1 MNGKIPPQAIG
12 EEASVIGYCMVYAD
26 GYEKCR
32 EILLPEHFYHERHRL
47 IWIAIAAVHG
57 NRMTPDLLS
66 VSRELADTGNLES
79 VGGAHYLTTLSPC
92 PPRNLDPNCKLI
104 RQKAIHR
111 GRIAVAN
118 KILQS
123 AYDGTDDPFDALDA
137 DRRALI
143 ELEPSVSR
151 LVEMSDLVVPII
163 SGVEV
168 AMRGE
173 MKAMYLG
180 FSDFDADY
188 AFLPK
193 EVVIIGADSGTGK
206 TAFTLQVVKRMRKR
220 YPRMPWVFNSLEMDD
235 ESLTSRDMAS
245 SVGISAMR
253 MRTGNG
259 VDVGHIGAMLGL
271 TGNYKGV
278 YVVRCKTQADLESKI
293 RQLKKMLG
301 LPEDAPVG
309 VVTDYI
315 QLMKGSGGNREQEI
329 ASIAV
334 DGQTLAKDNNALYF
348 MLSQFNRSAKK
359 DRPTMGSLRESG
371 AIEHVADWIFLGFNP
386 HKNGETHYSDG
397 SSTEGIIE
405 WNAAKVRF
413 GKANDTKKVFMDR
426 AGLFRDI
433 NEAWGDA
440 PLRLPTIQP
449 KVFSEPTHSEEQ
461 HREAADDYNY
471 GSNSNYKPVF

>member
-1 MNGKIPPQAIG
+1 MNGGRIPPQAIE
-12 EEASVIGYCMVYAD
+12 EEAAVIGYCMNYLD
-26 GYEKCR
+26 GYDRCR
-32 EILLPEHFYHERHRL
+32 EFLQPDHFYQERHKL
-47 IWIAIAAVHG
+47 IWIAISSVKG

-66 VSRELADTGNLES
+66 VARELADTNNLENA
-79 VGGAHYLTTLSPC
+79 GGRHYLMTLTTC
-92 PPRNLDPNCKLI
+92 PSRNLEPFAKLI

-111 GRIAVAN
+111 GRIKVAQRM
-118 KILQS
+118 IES
-123 AYDGTDDPFDALDA
+123 AFDGVDDCFDALVA
-137 DRRALI
+137 DRKALTA
-143 ELEPSVSR
+143 LEPSVSK

-163 SGVEV
+163 NGVEA

-180 FSDFDADY
+180 FSEFDADY

-253 MRTGNG
+253 MRTGSG
-259 VDVGHIGAMLGL
+259 VDAGHIGAMAELP
-271 TGNYKGV
+271 GNYKGV
-278 YVVRCKTQADLESKI
+278 YVVRCKTQAELEARI
-293 RQLKKMLG
+293 RQVKKMLG

-309 VVTDYI
+309 AVTDYI
-315 QLMKGSGGNREQEI
+315 QLMTGKGGNREQEI
-329 ASIAV
+329 SSIAV
-334 DGQTLAKDNNALYF
+334 EGQTLAKDNNVLYF

-371 AIEHVADWIFLGFNP
+371 AIEHVADWIFLGYNP
-386 HKNGETHYSDG
+386 FKNGETNYSDG

-413 GKANDTKKVFMDR
+413 GKANDTKKVFMDN

-433 NEAWGDA
+433 NERRESSQLVLPEIKPNLNYAEPLSSEDNEEYHIGRGGDHF
-440 PLRLPTIQP
+440 P
-449 KVFSEPTHSEEQ
+449 F
-461 HREAADDYNY
+461 
-471 GSNSNYKPVF
+471 

>member
-1 MNGKIPPQAIG
+1 MNGKIPPQAIE
-12 EEASVIGYCMVYAD
+12 EEAAVIGYCLNYSD
-26 GYEKCR
+26 GYDRCR
-32 EILLPEHFYHERHRL
+32 EYLQPEHFYQERHRL
-47 IWIAIAAVHG
+47 IWIAVASVKG

-66 VSRELADTGNLES
+66 VTRELTETGNIENI
-79 VGGAHYLTTLSPC
+79 GGAYYLSMLKPC
-92 PPRNLDPNCKLI
+92 PPRNLEPSCKLI

-111 GRIAVAN
+111 GRIAVAMRMMD
-118 KILQS
+118 S
-123 AYDGTDDPFDALDA
+123 AYDGVDDCFDALDA
-137 DRRALI
+137 DRKALM

-151 LVEMSDLVVPII
+151 LVEMSDLVFPII
-163 SGVEV
+163 VGVEA

-180 FSDFDADY
+180 FSEFDADY
-188 AFLPK
+188 AFLPG

-259 VDVGHIGAMLGL
+259 VDAGHIGAMVELPA
-271 TGNYKGV
+271 NYKGV
-278 YVVRCKTQADLESKI
+278 YVVRCKTQAELEAKV

-315 QLMKGSGGNREQEI
+315 QLMTGKGGNREQEI
-329 ASIAV
+329 ANIAV
-334 DGQTLAKDNNALYF
+334 DGQTLAKDNKALYF

-371 AIEHVADWIFLGFNP
+371 AIEHVGDWIFLGYNP
-386 HKNGETHYSDG
+386 YKNGETHYSDG

-413 GKANDTKKVFMDR
+413 GKANDTKKVFMDN

-433 NEAWGDA
+433 NEAMDSGRLVLPAIKPNLDYSQ
-440 PLRLPTIQP
+440 PL
-449 KVFSEPTHSEEQ
+449 SSEEN
-461 HREAADDYNY
+461 EDYNIGRSGEY
-471 GSNSNYKPVF
+471 QSPF